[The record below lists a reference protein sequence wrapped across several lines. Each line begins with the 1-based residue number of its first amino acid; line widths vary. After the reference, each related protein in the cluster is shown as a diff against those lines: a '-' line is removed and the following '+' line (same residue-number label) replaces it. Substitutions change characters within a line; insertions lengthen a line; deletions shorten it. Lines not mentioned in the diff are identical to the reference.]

1 MDICRWLF
9 IYGFVYAFFQIVPAF
24 LKGGFAGPLSQG
36 DALDFLT
43 PLAVIPVAVTLFLK
57 LKKETARNWQGS
69 AGFSHSAGAIF
80 ILGLI
85 GYVEGHGIHL
95 SANSLDRLLHGQEST
110 ALYRAVY
117 LFDEV
122 ISHFIWDAGV
132 LIIAIGLI
140 LAGMK
145 IRASTLSPV
154 QWIYLAGGGCFFGFS
169 YAVSAV
175 EGQTVLLTMPAA
187 ILMVLVCF
195 RLYWQGRRSGEH
207 NAVILFFLI
216 GFLLSVLLFA
226 YWGIAHPG
234 FTEFSELGW
243 I

>member
-1 MDICRWLF
+1 MDIYRWLF
-9 IYGFVYAFFQIVPAF
+9 IYGFVYAFFQVMPAL
-24 LKGGFAGPLSQG
+24 LKGGFAGPVSQG

-43 PLAVIPVAVTLFLK
+43 PLAVIPVAVVLFLK
-57 LKKETARNWQGS
+57 LKKEAARNGQGS
-69 AGFSHSAGAIF
+69 SGFANLAGAIF
-80 ILGLI
+80 IFGII

-95 SANSLDRLLHGQEST
+95 SANSIGRLLHGQEGT

-132 LIIAIGLI
+132 LVIAIGLI

-145 IRASTLSPV
+145 IRVSTLSPV
-154 QWIYLAGGGCFFGFS
+154 QWIYLAGGGIFFGFS

-195 RLYWQGRRSGEH
+195 RLYWKSRQRREH
-207 NAVILFFLI
+207 NAVVLFFLI
-216 GFLLSVLLFA
+216 GFLLSVLLFG

-234 FTEFSELGW
+234 FPEFSELGW